1 MDPVNNLPWE
11 SDTLPLMLAPM
22 QGLTNR
28 ALRDLFIHWVR
39 PDVVFTE
46 YVRVHAKSKLIISK
60 SDRRE
65 ITGAVEGVPLV
76 VQLIGSD
83 TPSLVEGAELVRD
96 LGVNHLNIN
105 LGCPYGRMNSGTAGG
120 ALLADPSGLSAMLT
134 ELRRAIRG
142 SFSVKVRAG
151 FDDPSQ
157 IFSLIA
163 IFEQSGVD
171 FIILHPRTV
180 VQRYGGYADHDI
192 TARLVEATS
201 LPVIANGDIF
211 SAEFGREVMTQT
223 KAAGLML
230 GRGAIG
236 DPLLFARL
244 RGEYPDRS
252 TPEQRLAELRYY
264 LENLMESYQT
274 LFCGDQQLLPK
285 LKEVI
290 AQIHD
295 PEFGPYAKKLK
306 KCRKSEPF
314 SHLLGKLPL
323 LDPTHPEK

>member
-1 MDPVNNLPWE
+1 MHITDGLPWKI
-11 SDTLPLMLAPM
+11 DTIPLMLAPM

-28 ALRDLFIHWVR
+28 ALRDLFIRWVR

-83 TPSLVEGAELVRD
+83 TPSLVEGAELVQD

-120 ALLADPSGLSAMLT
+120 ALLANPSGLGVMLA
-134 ELRRAIRG
+134 ELRRTIRG

-157 IFSLIA
+157 IFSLLG

-180 VQRYGGYADHDI
+180 AERYSGHADHDI
-192 TARLVEATS
+192 TARLVEATT

-211 SAEFGREVMTQT
+211 TAETGRKVMAHTR
-223 KAAGLML
+223 AAGLML

-252 TPEQRLAELRYY
+252 TQEQRLAELRYY
-264 LENLMESYQT
+264 LENLMASYQA

-290 AQIHD
+290 AQIRD
-295 PEFGPYAKKLK
+295 PEFDPYAKKLK
-306 KCRKSEPF
+306 KCRNSESFCQLVSELPF
-314 SHLLGKLPL
+314 
-323 LDPTHPEK
+323 LDSTILEK